1 MSQQPDPTIPFDA
14 SVVDEEALRALRA
27 VQRSLPM
34 GDGGASGNLV
44 GGTEA
49 VAAFGMVRGGP
60 SGGIAVRPHE
70 IDPLYWNL
78 APAPQDEALKPLD
91 LAPPANPAIK
101 LDEAPSDLA
110 LSISAA
116 PMPMIGPRANLAR
129 SSSSY
134 IATDADESS
143 AQVTSPVF
151 ANTPDD
157 PVVATPPTTS
167 KPDPQEPVDIVA
179 DPLVTEARD
188 VAGLEDASI
197 RLDLSAALVD
207 RDGSEA
213 LTISI
218 LGVPPGAVLSHG
230 TRQPDGSWSVPAAD
244 LAQLSLTPPEHFSGS
259 IDLTLRATSLESQG
273 GSTAVVETP
282 FRVQV
287 QAVADAPSVVVM
299 DARGS
304 EDAPVGLTGLGG
316 ALRDGDGSESLS
328 FVLGGVPGDA
338 ALSAGTRQ
346 PDGTWKLTSG
356 ELAGLTLHPP
366 AHFSGSYTLTLTA
379 VATESSNGSRAST
392 SASFTVGIDPV
403 ADAGTIS
410 GASTGQED
418 TAIVIRPSFATPDP
432 SETWS
437 EFAQVSGVP
446 AGARLSH
453 GTELSPGVWQVATAD
468 LQAGRVAL
476 HPAEHSDADFTLTVR
491 ATLIDTGN
499 GTSVS
504 REVTGTHAV
513 TVTAVADAPQVIAK
527 DVTGHE
533 DTAIPLDLS
542 AALTDTDGSE
552 LLSVSILNVPSGAS
566 LSHGMR
572 QPDGSW
578 SVPVADLAHL
588 TFTPPQDFSSSIDLI
603 LRATARE
610 GSNGNT
616 ATTDLPFQVRV
627 TDVSDAPLLT
637 TDNASGL
644 EDTAIPLDLS
654 ATLTDTDKS
663 EALSISIH
671 GVPADA
677 SLSHGTRHADGS
689 WLLERSDLDDLSLR
703 PSEHY
708 SGTINLTVEA
718 TSRSSNGSAATTR
731 ALMRV
736 QVQAVADA
744 PSVVVMDARGS
755 EDTPVSLA
763 GLGGALIDRDDSE
776 SLGFVLSGVSAD
788 ATLSAG
794 TRQSNGTWQLT
805 HAELSG
811 LTLKPPANFS
821 GSYNLTLTAVA
832 TETSNGSEARS
843 SASFTVG
850 FDPVVDAAG
859 ISGSVS
865 GLEDTPITL
874 KPIFDVSD
882 KDGSETW
889 SEFSQVSG
897 VPAGARLSHGSEL
910 SPGVWQVSTADL
922 QAGLVLLHPAQ
933 HSDADFTLTI
943 KATLTDTGNG
953 RSASREVTG
962 SHAVTVAAVADAP
975 QVTSKDV
982 TGQEDTGVPL
992 DLSAALVDKDGS
1004 ELLSVIV
1011 AGIPEG
1017 VRLSAGLDNADGS
1030 WTLSPAELMDL
1041 KLIPAED
1048 FSGSYTLTVTA
1059 ISTESS
1065 NGSEARSSTSFTIG
1079 IDPVLD
1085 HATIGGSTSGLED
1098 TGIALKPAFILSDKD
1113 GSETWSEVSEVSG
1126 VPPGARLS
1134 HGSELSPGVWQV
1146 ATADLQA
1153 GRVLLHPA
1161 QDSDADA
1168 KLTIRATLTDTGNSK
1183 TVSQEV
1189 TGTYTVSVTAV
1200 SDAPIVTVANAHG
1213 YEDMPVNL
1221 AGLGAALRDL
1231 DGSESLSFV
1240 LSGVPITASLSAGTK
1255 QADGSWKLTP
1265 AQLTG
1270 LTLNPPKN
1278 FSGSLSLKLTA
1289 VATEAADNHPTAS
1302 TSAAFTV
1309 GIDPVLDKATISG
1322 STSGLEDAD
1331 ITLKPSF
1338 ALSDK
1343 DGSETW
1349 STFTEVTGV
1358 PLGATLK
1365 GGSGTKEI
1373 SPGVWQV
1380 NTNDLI
1386 NKRVTIK
1393 PPLNSDDDFTLT
1405 FTVTQTDSGNGTSVN
1420 RTVTGTYGVTV
1431 NAVADAPTVMAL
1443 DAKGNEDTAIA
1454 LDLSAKLTDLD
1465 GSETLS
1471 IVILGIPDGAV
1482 LVPGMRQ
1489 PDGSWSVKPSDL
1501 ASLTFTPPR
1510 DFSGSIALSMKA
1522 TSKETNGGAENS
1534 VNIPFKVQVDAV
1546 ADAPELRVSPAYGDE
1561 DTAIPLH
1568 LTARTTDIDN
1578 SESIIAY
1585 RLEDVPEGAIVRAG
1599 GLVLARDADNG
1610 FTVPA
1615 GAVGSLTITPPPHS
1629 DEDMHLKVFAISAE
1643 PNGSTARSVPKE
1655 LVVTVRADA
1664 DAPILDVKSASGSED
1679 SDIPLNL
1686 TATLP
1691 DNDGSE
1697 TLSFVISGIPNGA
1710 LLSVGTYR
1718 GPGTW
1723 SLTADEARIVT
1734 LRPPADFAGTIN
1746 LTVTAVTQEKDGGD
1760 QASTRIT
1767 FPVHVGAVVDAPAVG
1782 GLDGSSAH
1790 WGTMHGTEDEP
1801 IKLNLDPGLRD
1812 RDGSEKVVGD
1822 IVIGGIPSDAVLR
1835 LADNSIVTA
1844 DPDGFYRIAAENMA
1858 GVTLMMPHN
1867 SDVAETLTVRMTI
1880 QDMGGSRTVTKE
1892 ISGHMMVDPRGDAD
1906 DPAVITEPSTG
1917 PGHNSTSDSTG
1928 WITLSIA
1935 ALPTDTDGSESLTI
1949 WVRGVPKGASLS
1961 HGIPAGEGVWLVPVA
1976 DLPSLAIRP
1985 KAGDNSAIELNVW
1998 VVVTEREGDQAI
2010 RTESVSV
2017 TVTPPPGGGDP
2028 GGGSDGDPGGVPA
2041 MAPVAQ
2047 APELIVSSAP
2057 TLEDNRV
2064 ALSISAKTLDTDNG
2078 SETLGIRIDHVPEG
2092 ARLSAGVRDPKTGSW
2107 VLRADQLA
2115 GLELI
2120 PPANFA
2126 GTISLK
2132 ITAISTE
2139 KTGSEAESPATLN
2152 ITLEAVADGASISA
2166 APPAGAEDVEI
2177 PLELKIGLRDGD
2189 GSEIVTSVMISK
2201 LETGA
2206 RIEGAGVTDNRD
2218 GTWSVDPA
2226 HLDSVRV
2233 IPPANWIG
2241 DLKLTVT
2248 ATTKEASNGDTRT
2261 TSQNVSIRIEAIAD
2275 APTLKVT
2282 DASGREDATVPLN
2295 VSAAL
2300 VDADGSE
2307 VLSVVIGNL
2316 PEGARLSA
2324 GLNNGD
2330 GTWTLTPGQLMNLSL
2345 IPPANWSGTANLSVL
2360 AHARET
2366 SNGKVD
2372 TTEATLKV
2380 EVEAVADAPVVGS
2393 RDVVGLEDGGIR
2405 LDLSAGLVDRDGS
2418 EALTVLI
2425 LGVPEGAVLSHGTRQ
2440 PDGSWSVPAT
2450 DLAQLSLTPPE
2461 HFSGPIAL
2469 TLRATAQESSTG
2481 QTAMVETTFRVQVQA
2496 AADAP
2501 SVTVMDAR
2509 GAEDAPV
2516 SLAGLSGALIDR
2528 DGSEALSFV
2537 LSGVPADA
2545 SLSAGTRQ
2553 PDGTWKLTS
2562 GELAGLTL
2570 TPPAHVSGSYSLTLT
2585 AIATESSNGSQ
2596 ARTLASF
2603 TVGFDPVADAGTISG
2618 ASTGAEDTAIVIQ
2631 PSFGLGDRDGSET
2644 WSALVQVSGVPAGAR
2659 LSHGTELSPGV
2670 WQVSTADLQAGRVAL
2685 HPAQDSDADFTL
2697 TVRAT
2702 LIDTGNGTSVSR
2714 EVTGTHAV
2722 TVTAV
2727 ADAPQV
2733 TAKDVTGQEDTPAA
2747 LDISASLTDAD
2758 GSEVLSVMI
2767 GNLPQGARLSAGLD
2781 NGNGTW
2787 TLTPAQLTDLTL
2799 LPGPEWSGT
2808 ATLSVQAHAR
2818 ETSNGKVATSEATL
2832 KVEVEAVA
2840 DAPRVEAKNVT
2851 GQEDIA
2857 IPLDLS
2863 ATLIDTDGSEAIVV
2877 GILGLPEGFT
2887 LSAGTMG
2894 DGGEWRVPAA
2904 DLQSLKLTPP
2914 ADWNGTLNLTVQAT
2928 STEASSVDSATSSKP
2943 FTVTIDPVNDAPELA
2958 LTAAEY
2964 AEAGARQVEAVG
2976 AAQVEDIDSAKLG
2989 GAVVTLS
2996 GAQPGDKLDLEGFTL
3011 HSENGHTMIGDTG
3024 IELVGGAYAGETGT
3038 LTLSG
3043 HASPET
3049 YAAVLQSLMLESGD
3063 QSGLTAGTRS
3073 IGVVLFDSEGAASTR
3088 QSVDVVV
3095 DEVEPVAPQ
3104 GQGFETAQNG
3114 TGADII
3120 LLMADEEADMS
3131 HAATVA
3137 WTEQIDGDPSS
3148 TTSDSAAAFDQPTA
3162 NSIQAIDDLQV
3173 DASRMHW
3180 S

>member
-70 IDPLYWNL
+70 IDPLDWNL

-110 LSISAA
+110 LSTSAA
-116 PMPMIGPRANLAR
+116 PAPMIGPRANLAR

-134 IATDADESS
+134 VAPETGDPS
-143 AQVTSPVF
+143 AQVTSLVF
-151 ANTPDD
+151 ADSSGD
-157 PVVATPPTTS
+157 PVIATPPTTS
-167 KPDPQEPVDIVA
+167 EPEPQEPTDIVA
-179 DPLVTEARD
+179 NPPIAEARD
-188 VAGLEDASI
+188 VVGLEDASI

-218 LGVPPGAVLSHG
+218 LGVPAGAVLSHG

-244 LAQLSLTPPEHFSGS
+244 LAQLSLTPPEHFSGP

-273 GSTAVVETP
+273 GSTSGVEIP

-304 EDAPVGLTGLGG
+304 EDAPVSLAGLGG

-338 ALSAGTRQ
+338 SLSAGTRQ
-346 PDGTWKLTSG
+346 PDGTWKLTSAD
-356 ELAGLTLHPP
+356 LAGLTLRPP
-366 AHFSGSYTLTLTA
+366 AHFSGSYALTLTA
-379 VATESSNGSRAST
+379 IATESSNGSRAST
-392 SASFTVGIDPV
+392 SASFTVGFDPV
-403 ADAGTIS
+403 ADAGTIAGS
-410 GASTGQED
+410 STGAED

-432 SETWS
+432 SETWG

-446 AGARLSH
+446 LGARLSH

-476 HPAEHSDADFTLTVR
+476 QPAAHSDADFTLTIR
-491 ATLIDTGN
+491 ATLIDSGN

-504 REVTGTHAV
+504 RAVTGTQAV
-513 TVTAVADAPQVIAK
+513 SVTAVADAPQVTARH
-527 DVTGHE
+527 VTGQE

-542 AALTDTDGSE
+542 ASLTDTDGSE

-566 LSHGMR
+566 LSQGTR
-572 QPDGSW
+572 QADGSW
-578 SVPVADLAHL
+578 SVPVADLAQL
-588 TFTPPQDFSSSIDLI
+588 TLTPPHDFSGTIDLT
-603 LRATARE
+603 LRAMARE
-610 GSNGNT
+610 SSNGST

-627 TDVSDAPLLT
+627 TDVSDTPLLIAP
-637 TDNASGL
+637 DASGL

-654 ATLTDTDKS
+654 ANLADTDKS
-663 EALSISIH
+663 EVLSISIL
-671 GVPADA
+671 GVPADG
-677 SLSHGTRHADGS
+677 SLSHGVRQPDGS
-689 WLLERSDLDDLSLR
+689 WLLAPSDLDDLSLR
-703 PSEHY
+703 PPEHY

-718 TSRSSNGSAATTR
+718 TSRSSNDSTATTG
-731 ALMRV
+731 ASFRV
-736 QVQAVADA
+736 QVEAVADA
-744 PSVVVMDARGS
+744 PIVTVADARGS

-763 GLGGALIDRDDSE
+763 GLGGVLRDGDGSEALSFI
-776 SLGFVLSGVSAD
+776 LGGVPGD
-788 ATLSAG
+788 ATLNAG
-794 TRQSNGTWQLT
+794 MRQPDGTWRLT
-805 HAELSG
+805 HADLAA
-811 LTLKPPANFS
+811 LTLTPPANFS
-821 GSYNLTLTAVA
+821 GSYNLTLTAIA
-832 TETSNGSEARS
+832 TESSNGSSART
-843 SASFTVG
+843 SAGFTVG
-850 FDPVVDAAG
+850 FDPVVDSAT
-859 ISGSVS
+859 ISGTAS
-865 GLEDTPITL
+865 GLEDSPITL
-874 KPIFDVSD
+874 EPLFALSD
-882 KDGSETW
+882 KDGSESW

-897 VPAGARLSHGSEL
+897 VPLGARLSHGTEL

-922 QAGLVLLHPAQ
+922 QAGRVALHPAA

-943 KATLTDTGNG
+943 RATLTDAGNG
-953 RSASREVTG
+953 TSVSREVTG
-962 SHAVTVAAVADAP
+962 THAVSVTAVADAP
-975 QVTSKDV
+975 QVSARDV
-982 TGQEDTGVPL
+982 TGQEDTAIPL
-992 DLSAALVDKDGS
+992 DLSASLIDTDGS
-1004 ELLSVIV
+1004 EILSLIIS
-1011 AGIPEG
+1011 GIPEG
-1017 VRLSAGLDNADGS
+1017 VRLSAGLDSGNGS
-1030 WTLSPAELMDL
+1030 WTLTPTQFQDL
-1041 KLIPAED
+1041 KLIPVEN

-1059 ISTESS
+1059 ISTETS
-1065 NGSEARSSTSFTIG
+1065 NHAQARTSTSFTVG
-1079 IDPVLD
+1079 INPVAD
-1085 HATIGGSTSGLED
+1085 HAAIGGSTSGLED
-1098 TGIALKPAFILSDKD
+1098 TGIALKPSFSLGDKD
-1113 GSETWSEVSEVSG
+1113 GSETWAEFSQVSG

-1134 HGSELSPGVWQV
+1134 HGTELSPGVWQV
-1146 ATADLQA
+1146 STADLQA
-1153 GRVLLHPA
+1153 GRVLLHPVEN
-1161 QDSDADA
+1161 SDADVA
-1168 KLTIRATLTDTGNSK
+1168 LTIRTTLTDAGNGE
-1183 TVSQEV
+1183 TVSQDV
-1189 TGTYTVSVTAV
+1189 TGTYTVTVTAFA
-1200 SDAPIVTVANAHG
+1200 DAPTVTVADAHG
-1213 YEDMPVNL
+1213 HEDMPVSL
-1221 AGLGAALRDL
+1221 AGLGGALRDV

-1240 LSGVPITASLSAGTK
+1240 LTGVPSTASLSAGIK
-1255 QADGSWKLTP
+1255 QTDGSWKLTP

-1270 LTLNPPKN
+1270 LTLNPPSN

-1289 VATEAADNHPTAS
+1289 IATEARDGGPTAS
-1302 TSAAFTV
+1302 SSASFTV

-1322 STSGLEDAD
+1322 GTSGSEDTN
-1331 ITLKPSF
+1331 ITLKPDF
-1338 ALSDK
+1338 KLD
-1343 DGSETW
+1343 DNDNSETW

-1358 PLGATLK
+1358 PLGATLS

-1380 NTNDLI
+1380 STTDLTSG
-1386 NKRVTIK
+1386 KVKIK
-1393 PPLNSDDDFTLT
+1393 PPLNSDDDIKLT
-1405 FTVTQTDSGNGTSVN
+1405 FTATQTDSGNGTSVS
-1420 RTVTGTYGVTV
+1420 RTVTGTYAVTV
-1431 NAVADAPTVMAL
+1431 NAVADAPTATAH
-1443 DAKGNEDTAIA
+1443 DAKGNEDTAIP
-1454 LDLSAKLTDLD
+1454 LNLSAKLTDLD

-1471 IVILGIPDGAV
+1471 IIILGVPNGAALIPGER
-1482 LVPGMRQ
+1482 LSN
-1489 PDGSWSVKPSDL
+1489 GSWSVKPSDL
-1501 ASLTFTPPR
+1501 ANLTFTPPR
-1510 DFSGSIALSMKA
+1510 DFAGSIALSLKV
-1522 TSKETNGGAENS
+1522 TSKEANGGAES
-1534 VNIPFKVQVDAV
+1534 STTVPFKVQVDAV
-1546 ADAPELRVSPAYGDE
+1546 ADAPELRVSAAYGDE

-1578 SESIIAY
+1578 SETIVAY
-1585 RLEDVPEGAIVRAG
+1585 RLEDVPDGAIVRAG
-1599 GLVLARDADNG
+1599 SLVLTRDADNSIS
-1610 FTVPA
+1610 VPA

-1629 DEDMHLKVFAISAE
+1629 DKDMHLKVFAISAE
-1643 PNGSTARSVPKE
+1643 PNGSTARSLPKE

-1664 DAPILDVKSASGSED
+1664 DAPVPDVTSASGSED
-1679 SDIPLNL
+1679 NDIPLNL

-1697 TLSFVISGIPNGA
+1697 TLSFVVSGIPNGA

-1723 SLTADEARIVT
+1723 SLTADEAKIVT

-1760 QASTRIT
+1760 QASTRVT

-1790 WGTMHGTEDEP
+1790 WGTMSGTEDEP

-1822 IVIGGIPSDAVLR
+1822 IVIGGIPSGATLR

-1844 DPDGFYRIAAENMA
+1844 DSDGFFRIAAEKMA
-1858 GVTLMMPHN
+1858 GVTLTMPRN

-1880 QDMGGSRTVTKE
+1880 QDTDGSKTVTKE
-1892 ISGHMMVDPRGDAD
+1892 ISGHMVVDPRGDAD
-1906 DPAVITEPSTG
+1906 NPAVTTEPSTG
-1917 PGHNSTSDSTG
+1917 TGHNSTSAGAG
-1928 WITLSIA
+1928 WIQLSIA

-1961 HGIPAGEGVWLVPVA
+1961 HGIPAGDGVWLVPVA

-1985 KAGDNSAIELNVW
+1985 KAGDNSAITLDVW

-2028 GGGSDGDPGGVPA
+2028 GDGSGGDPGGVPGA
-2041 MAPVAQ
+2041 APVAQ
-2047 APELIVSSAP
+2047 APELTVSSAP

-2064 ALSISAKTLDTDNG
+2064 SLSISAKTLDTDNG
-2078 SETLGIRIDHVPEG
+2078 SETLGIRIDNVPEG
-2092 ARLSAGVRDPKTGSW
+2092 ARLSAGVSDPKTGSW

-2132 ITAISTE
+2132 VTAISTE

-2152 ITLEAVADGASISA
+2152 ITLEAVADGASIGV
-2166 APPAGAEDVEI
+2166 APASGAEDVEI
-2177 PLELKIGLRDGD
+2177 PLDLTISLRDGD
-2189 GSEIVTSVMISK
+2189 GSETVTSVMISK

-2206 RIEGAGVTDNRD
+2206 RIEGPGVTDNRD

-2226 HLDSVRV
+2226 RLDSVRV

-2261 TSQNVSIRIEAIAD
+2261 TSQNVSIRIEAVAD
-2275 APTLKVT
+2275 APALTVA
-2282 DASGREDATVPLN
+2282 DASGREDATIPLD

-2330 GTWTLTPGQLMNLSL
+2330 GTWTLTPGQLANLSL

-2366 SNGKVD
+2366 SNGKVA

-2380 EVEAVADAPVVGS
+2380 VVEAVADSPVIGS
-2393 RDVVGLEDGGIR
+2393 RDVVGLEDASIR
-2405 LDLSAGLVDRDGS
+2405 LDLSAALVDRDGS
-2418 EALTVLI
+2418 EALTISI
-2425 LGVPEGAVLSHGTRQ
+2425 LGVPAGAVLSHGTRQ
-2440 PDGSWSVPAT
+2440 PDGSWSVPAA

-2461 HFSGPIAL
+2461 HFSGPIDL
-2469 TLRATAQESSTG
+2469 TLRATSLESQGGSTSG
-2481 QTAMVETTFRVQVQA
+2481 VEIPFRVQVQA
-2496 AADAP
+2496 VADAP
-2501 SVTVMDAR
+2501 SVVVMDAR
-2509 GAEDAPV
+2509 GSEDAPV
-2516 SLAGLSGALIDR
+2516 SLAGLGGALRDG
-2528 DGSEALSFV
+2528 DGSESLSFV
-2537 LSGVPADA
+2537 LGGVPGDA

-2562 GELAGLTL
+2562 ADLAGLTL
-2570 TPPAHVSGSYSLTLT
+2570 RPPAHFSGSYALTLT
-2585 AIATESSNGSQ
+2585 AIATESSNGSR
-2596 ARTLASF
+2596 ASTSASF
-2603 TVGFDPVADAGTISG
+2603 TVGFDPVADAGTIAGS
-2618 ASTGAEDTAIVIQ
+2618 STGAEDTAIVIR
-2631 PSFGLGDRDGSET
+2631 PSFATPDPSET
-2644 WSALVQVSGVPAGAR
+2644 WGEFAQVSGVPLGAR

-2670 WQVSTADLQAGRVAL
+2670 WQVATADLQAGRVAL
-2685 HPAQDSDADFTL
+2685 QPAAHSDADFTL
-2697 TVRAT
+2697 TIRAT
-2702 LIDTGNGTSVSR
+2702 LIDSGNGTSVSR
-2714 EVTGTHAV
+2714 AVTGTQAV
-2722 TVTAV
+2722 SVTAV

-2733 TAKDVTGQEDTPAA
+2733 TARHVTGQEDT
-2747 LDISASLTDAD
+2747 
-2758 GSEVLSVMI
+2758 
-2767 GNLPQGARLSAGLD
+2767 
-2781 NGNGTW
+2781 
-2787 TLTPAQLTDLTL
+2787 
-2799 LPGPEWSGT
+2799 
-2808 ATLSVQAHAR
+2808 
-2818 ETSNGKVATSEATL
+2818 
-2832 KVEVEAVA
+2832 
-2840 DAPRVEAKNVT
+2840 
-2851 GQEDIA
+2851 A

-2863 ATLIDTDGSEAIVV
+2863 AALADADGSETMVV
-2877 GILGLPEGFT
+2877 SILDIPDGFT
-2887 LSAGTMG
+2887 LSAGAARG
-2894 DGGEWRVPAA
+2894 GGEWRVPAA
-2904 DLQSLKLTPP
+2904 DLQGLKLMPP

-2928 STEASSVDSATSSKP
+2928 STETSSGGSATSSKS
-2943 FTVTIDPVNDAPELA
+2943 FTVTIDPVNDAPELT
-2958 LTAAEY
+2958 LIAAEH
-2964 AEAGARQVEAVG
+2964 AESGDHQADAIGIVQAD
-2976 AAQVEDIDSAKLG
+2976 DIDSAQLG
-2989 GAVVTLS
+2989 GAVITLS
-2996 GAQPGDKLDLEGFTL
+2996 SAQPGDRLDLDGFTL
-3011 HSENGHTMIGDTG
+3011 HNENGHTMIGDTG

-3063 QSGLTAGTRS
+3063 QSGLAAGTRS
-3073 IGVVLFDSEGAASTR
+3073 IGVVLIDSDGAASTR
-3088 QSVDVVV
+3088 QSVDVIV
-3095 DEVEPVAPQ
+3095 DQTEPVAPQ
-3104 GQGFETAQNG
+3104 GPGVDAAQNG
-3114 TGADII
+3114 AGSDII
-3120 LLMADEEADMS
+3120 LLMADEEAEMS
-3131 HAATVA
+3131 HGATGS
-3137 WTEQIDGDPSS
+3137 WTEQIDGDQSSIPSN
-3148 TTSDSAAAFDQPTA
+3148 SAAAFDQPTA
-3162 NSIQAIDDLQV
+3162 DNIQAIDDLQA